1 MSTINELIIQ
11 FELQVSDT
19 TELSEAEEYI
29 VANRVHNKICNQRPW
44 EFLKTEASGSI
55 LTDSN
60 GAYIT
65 LPSNFAYFCENNQK
79 TDNTSITQNNAA
91 PKVIFVG
98 TSYVPYQIINYS
110 DRRQYRNKRGYAY
123 LDMANNQI
131 RFTYQPEEYTYEFD
145 YIKVPATLVSGSS
158 LAFPARFEDA
168 LVYGMA
174 VDDQIIQLSP
184 KATSYAP
191 ENQAKYQSTL
201 DDMVYWNAQL
211 TLN

>member
-1 MSTINELIIQ
+1 MSTIDQLILQ

-29 VANRVHNKICNQRPW
+29 IANRVHNKICNQRPW
-44 EFLKTEASGSI
+44 EFLKTEASGTI
-55 LTDSN
+55 LTDADGS
-60 GAYIT
+60 YIA

-79 TDNTSITQNNAA
+79 TDNASITTNNAA
-91 PKVIFVG
+91 PKVIFIG
-98 TSYVPYQIINYS
+98 DSYVPYQIVNFS

-131 RFTYQPEEYTYEFD
+131 RFTYTPEASTYEFD
-145 YIKVPATLVSGSS
+145 YIKVPATLVSGAS
-158 LAFPARFEDA
+158 LAFPARFEDI

-174 VDDQIIQLSP
+174 LSDSIIQLSP

-191 ENQAKYQSTL
+191 ENKVLYDSIME
-201 DDMVYWNAQL
+201 DMVYWNAQL
-211 TLN
+211 CLN